1 GGGAGGIM
9 LQGPRALSRA
19 GPGDCGP
26 CDALSARALGHAG
39 WTHRPGPIAGRDRW
53 PFRPRTAPL
62 RADALPS
69 GAIDAAAVGGVVA
82 VGGRVHLEA
91 TGATPADGQTGRV
104 RRRSASGFARRAG
117 DLALCVGG

>member
-1 GGGAGGIM
+1 M

-39 WTHRPGPIAGRDRW
+39 WTHCPGPIAGRDRW

-62 RADALPS
+62 RADAFPS
-69 GAIDAAAVGGVVA
+69 GAVDAAGVGGVFAVGGP
-82 VGGRVHLEA
+82 VHLEA
-91 TGATPADGQTGRV
+91 TGATPAHGETGRV
-104 RRRSASGFARRAG
+104 RRRSGCAFAGPAR
-117 DLALCVGG
+117 DV